1 MVKNQD
7 LVSYTSKTYQ
17 TIFNDLLEKI
27 PLLTDK
33 WVNYG
38 ENDPGIVLLKLIAA
52 TADMLCFNMDFQARE
67 NFPHLAVLRSNAQKS
82 YDLINYKMKWYES
95 AVTEVS
101 LRYEAQEGQPGYVI
115 IPNYCQL
122 YTNEGLIFTVIDEI
136 ENRTI
141 YTNNTQKIKA
151 IQGMISSISGITLDA
166 LKESAGRVY
175 LGYNEVDYKH
185 LNIESFSLQDR
196 EKINSF
202 NWTLVDDLTTTLQS
216 GRFFEF
222 GNDDTGNTYIQLCE
236 NYEEFISNQY
246 LKVSFIRT
254 DGYEGNIGENV
265 LTSFGTLIADQNGES
280 LNESVI
286 IEGNTATHNGADP
299 ETLKDSLVNARI
311 HSSILDS
318 AVTLSDF
325 ASMSAKADRVR
336 KCRCIEINLND
347 PYVRKYDTKDDFPTN
362 CMAEDASNKALYVDN
377 KTELCYRLINNSD
390 GTASY
395 ERVDLIIQIV
405 TDTFDYPS
413 INMQNEIDVILLNKK
428 VFCVNQQYST
438 AFTHIIPYNVIVYY
452 NLPYSETTEK
462 IIQEDV
468 NRTLNNYYN
477 SLYREFGEF
486 IKYKEVVKEV
496 EESNKNIDYVDIT
509 YPRGNVQVEPY
520 RFPRLGPVNVVLSD
534 NPDLELLR
542 TVLDDSVNSITESG
556 KTISLTNKN
565 ILINNLFHDVVVMN
579 NQGTESDK
587 DFTLP
592 DTELAQDWTYY
603 LNNVVEPNIP
613 SPIHLPVTKNIV
625 IDEVG
630 RIIVDNTNTP
640 ISEESETYTGKSQTQ
655 ISLTINWWSSRKD
668 IVDIDSSNKEE
679 AETTGVLDAKV
690 INTQYPEEVELKLY
704 PMIKIGNCQ
713 FALDDA
719 LNLIKRGIQV

>member
-17 TIFNDLLEKI
+17 TILNDLLEKI

-38 ENDPGIVLLKLIAA
+38 EDDPGIVLLKLIAA

-67 NFPHLAVLRSNAQKS
+67 NFPHLAVLRSNAQQS

-95 AVTEVS
+95 AVTEVE
-101 LRYEAQEGQPGYVI
+101 LRYEAQEGQPGYVV

-122 YTNEGLIFTVIDEI
+122 YTNEGLVFTIIDEL

-141 YTNNTQKIKA
+141 YTHNTQKIKA
-151 IQGMISSISGITLDA
+151 VQGMISSISGITSDA
-166 LKESAGRVY
+166 LKESSGRIY

-185 LNIESFSLQDR
+185 INIESFSMQDR
-196 EKINSF
+196 EKINSY
-202 NWTLVDDLTTTLQS
+202 NWTLVDDLNTMLQS

-222 GNDDTGNTYIQLCE
+222 GNDDTGNTYVQLCE
-236 NYEEFISNQY
+236 NYEEFITNQY

-265 LTSFGTLIADQNGES
+265 LTSFGTLIADQNGNS
-280 LNESVI
+280 LNESVTI
-286 IEGNTATHNGADP
+286 ISNTSTTNGADP
-299 ETLKDSLVNARI
+299 ETLKDSLINARI

-336 KCRCIEINLND
+336 KCRCIEINIDD
-347 PYVRKYDTKDDFPTN
+347 PYVRRYESIDDFPKSST
-362 CMAEDASNKALYVDN
+362 AEDASNKALYVDN
-377 KTELCYRLINNSD
+377 KTELCYRLINNLD

-405 TDTFDYPS
+405 TDNYDYPS
-413 INMQNEIDVILLNKK
+413 VNMQNEIDAILIDKK
-428 VFCVNQQYST
+428 VFCVNQKYST
-438 AFTHIIPYNVIVYY
+438 AFTQVIPYNVIVYY

-462 IIQEDV
+462 IIYEDV
-468 NRTLNNYYN
+468 NTALSNYYN

-496 EESNKNIDYVDIT
+496 EESNKNIDYSDIT
-509 YPRGNVQVEPY
+509 YPKGNVQVEPY

-534 NPDLELLR
+534 NPDLEILK
-542 TVLDDSVNSITESG
+542 TILDDSINSITESG
-556 KTISLTNKN
+556 KTITLTNRN
-565 ILINNLFHDVVVMN
+565 ILINNLFNETVIMN
-579 NQGTESDK
+579 QQGSESDK

-592 DTELAQDWTYY
+592 DTALAQDWTYY
-603 LNNVVEPNIP
+603 LNNVVEPTIP
-613 SPIHLPVTKNIV
+613 SPVNLPITKKIV
-625 IDEVG
+625 IDELG
-630 RIIVDNTNTP
+630 RIIVDDTNTP
-640 ISEESETYTGKSQTQ
+640 ISEKSETFTGKSQTEL
-655 ISLTINWWSSRKD
+655 SLTINWWSSRKD
-668 IVDIDSSNKEE
+668 IVDIDSSTQN
-679 AETTGVLDAKV
+679 ETGDILNARV
-690 INTQYPEEVELKLY
+690 INTQYPEEVEVKLY
-704 PMIKIGNCQ
+704 PMVKIGKCQ
-713 FALDDA
+713 FSLEDS